1 MTDSFPAGVSSLFSF
16 RERVVLPGDDVTDD
30 VLAALPPALA
40 ARLGAGLAASTAAA
54 AAAAAAPA
62 AAPTTGTGAGAE
74 APSPR
79 VLATR
84 AGVLAHR
91 APDRFFV
98 LSAQRRYAP
107 AVGDTVVGVVAD
119 RAGGAEASYRVRLH
133 GTGVARLPEL
143 AFDGASKRNKPALAV
158 GSVVFARVAAVG
170 AHVDAELSCCVQ
182 SGPRRDWMTGQALFG
197 ELRGGTLV
205 RVSTALARRLLDPGC
220 ALLAAL
226 GRGVPF
232 ELAVGLNG
240 CVWVLAREAR
250 QVAAVAAVL
259 ERAEFLDDAQSEA
272 LVAALVAARGAA
284 LDDDGDDDDADADN
298 AGAGGGGAGAA
309 AR

>member
-1 MTDSFPAGVSSLFSF
+1 MAAVSLDLAPPSGADAIFSF
-16 RERVVLPGDDVTDD
+16 RERVVLPGDDVTED

-40 ARLGAGLAASTAAA
+40 ARLGAGLVASTSASASA
-54 AAAAAAPA
+54 SASA
-62 AAPTTGTGAGAE
+62 GAGAGGE
-74 APSPR
+74 AAEDGAPSPR

-98 LSAQRRYAP
+98 LSAARRYAP

-119 RAGGAEASYRVRLH
+119 RAGGADASYKVRLH
-133 GTGVARLPEL
+133 GTGLARLPEL

-158 GSVVFARVAAVG
+158 GSVVFARVAAVS

-197 ELRGGTLV
+197 ELRGGALV

-226 GRGVPF
+226 GAALPF

-240 CVWVLAREAR
+240 CVWVLARAAR

-259 ERAEFLDDAQSEA
+259 ERAEFLDDDQCRA

-284 LDDDGDDDDADADN
+284 LGSGPAD
-298 AGAGGGGAGAA
+298 GAA
-309 AR
+309 GDFDDEEDEEGPR